1 MDVNDLRT
9 IITTISFIIF
19 LGIVYWA
26 YSGRQK
32 SRFDEAANLPFAD
45 DDMQERTIHKNSSL
59 EQESKDV

>member
-1 MDVNDLRT
+1 MDVNELRT
-9 IITTISFIIF
+9 IITTLSFIIF

-45 DDMQERTIHKNSSL
+45 DDMQERTIQKNAAI

>member
-9 IITTISFIIF
+9 IITTTSFIIF

-45 DDMQERTIHKNSSL
+45 DEMQERTIHKNTSI
-59 EQESKDV
+59 EQESRDV